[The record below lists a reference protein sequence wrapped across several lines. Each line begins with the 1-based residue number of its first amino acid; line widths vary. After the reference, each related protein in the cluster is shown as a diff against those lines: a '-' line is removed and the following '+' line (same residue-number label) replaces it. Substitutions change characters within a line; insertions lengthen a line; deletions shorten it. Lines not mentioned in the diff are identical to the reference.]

1 MTWGIILRI
10 EIAGDGPTAPCHNT
24 PALLQEVDP
33 KEAVIDIL
41 VQERENKRVA
51 ERNREQVPP
60 PPRPWCLPSP

>member
-1 MTWGIILRI
+1 MTWGIILHTG
-10 EIAGDGPTAPCHNT
+10 IACDGPTAPCHNT
-24 PALLQEVDP
+24 PALLQEADP

-60 PPRPWCLPSP
+60 PSPPRCLPSP